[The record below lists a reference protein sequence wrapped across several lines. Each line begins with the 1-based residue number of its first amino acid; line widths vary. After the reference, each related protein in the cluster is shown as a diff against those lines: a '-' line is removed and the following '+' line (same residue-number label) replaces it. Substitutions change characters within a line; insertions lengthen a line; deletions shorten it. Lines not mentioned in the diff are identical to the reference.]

1 MGEAVDVDLELHLLH
16 EGVEVGRQRP
26 SLEAGVEDLLEV
38 KAQAAARGPGPVQ
51 ARERVAHVAEDEGA
65 AAHRR
70 ASMRGRDSKSPPCAI
85 PIESFISPVFGAG
98 NSLEASGVL
107 P

>member
-1 MGEAVDVDLELHLLH
+1 
-16 EGVEVGRQRP
+16 
-26 SLEAGVEDLLEV
+26 
-38 KAQAAARGPGPVQ
+38 
-51 ARERVAHVAEDEGA
+51 
-65 AAHRR
+65 
-70 ASMRGRDSKSPPCAI
+70 MRGRDSKSPPCAI